1 MKNYEIISEDEWY
14 NRLIAEKIYV
24 VVNIDYG
31 KGTTRVF
38 EKVSSRMYD
47 VFMVS
52 VGNTKMLK
60 VVEVE

>member
-1 MKNYEIISEDEWY
+1 MKNHEIISEEEWY
-14 NRLIAEKIYV
+14 NRLIAEKVYV
-24 VVNIDYG
+24 VVNIDYC

-38 EKVSSRMYD
+38 ENETNRMYD

-60 VVEVE
+60 VVEVK